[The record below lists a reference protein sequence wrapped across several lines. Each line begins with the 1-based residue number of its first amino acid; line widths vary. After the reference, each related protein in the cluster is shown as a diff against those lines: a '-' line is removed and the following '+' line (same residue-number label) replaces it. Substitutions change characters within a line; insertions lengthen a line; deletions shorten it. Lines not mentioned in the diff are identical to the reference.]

1 MAGMRSR
8 GSRLAAAAALAAAL
22 MLVALTPGPAEAAP
36 KLTVPK
42 AELEASFKCG
52 SDTSAD
58 YEALRSPNKTPVMF
72 VTGTGFGGTESY
84 LLGKG
89 AFEAYG
95 GPVCF
100 LDSPTRLLGDL
111 QDSVQHLVY
120 GIRRM
125 HQISGRKIAVLGVS
139 QGGLLPRMALTY
151 WPKLRGMVSDLVAV
165 AGTQHGTTAGSS
177 FECGPSQPCPAA
189 YWQQARVSRLLGQVN
204 SFPDETPGRTSYT
217 TVRTLSDQTVRPVK
231 RRARGS
237 TSALRGA
244 SNVLIQGICPGR
256 TTSHIGSAVD
266 SVTFA
271 AFEDA
276 ITHRGPAKRS
286 RLIRRAQ
293 AICAKPYAD
302 GLNEAQTNA
311 FLALADGVSAPP
323 EGTRLFPAEPRVRA
337 AFKFRAN
344 R

>member
-1 MAGMRSR
+1 MGAI
-8 GSRLAAAAALAAAL
+8 ALAVAL
-22 MLVALTPGPAEAAP
+22 MMLLSSLSAPRAAEAAP
-36 KLTVPK
+36 KFTVPK
-42 AELEASFKCG
+42 ADLEYSFKCG
-52 SDTSAD
+52 DDTPAD
-58 YEALRSPNKTPVMF
+58 YEALRSPSKTPVMF

-84 LLGKG
+84 LLGRG

-125 HQISGRKIAVLGVS
+125 HQISGRKIAILGVS

-151 WPKLRGMVSDLVAV
+151 WPKLRGMISDLVAV
-165 AGTQHGTTAGSS
+165 AGTQHGTKAGSS
-177 FECGPSQPCPAA
+177 FRCGASQPCPAA
-189 YWQQARVSRLLGQVN
+189 YWQQASVSKLLRQVN

-231 RRARGS
+231 RSARGS

-244 SNVLIQGICPGR
+244 SNVLIQDICPGR
-256 TTSHIGSAVD
+256 TTTHIGSAVD

-276 ITHRGPAKRS
+276 ISHRGPAKRS
-286 RLIRRAQ
+286 RLIRRAET
-293 AICAKPYAD
+293 ICAKPYAD
-302 GLNEAQTNA
+302 GLDEALTGA
-311 FLALADGVSAPP
+311 FLGAADGVSQPP
-323 EGTRLFPAEPRVRA
+323 EGTALYPAEPRVRA
-337 AFKFRAN
+337 AFKYRSK